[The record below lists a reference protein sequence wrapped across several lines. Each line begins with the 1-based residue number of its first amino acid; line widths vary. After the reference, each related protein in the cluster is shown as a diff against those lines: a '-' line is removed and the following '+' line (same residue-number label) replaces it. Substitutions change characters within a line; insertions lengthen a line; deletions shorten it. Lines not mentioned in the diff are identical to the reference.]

1 MAWRVEGKQT
11 ADSAGAVP
19 VARHALPACGVN
31 TGASAG
37 VPNDGREHLM
47 SHFFAYLSRMKFI
60 KRWGLMH
67 NTYPENIQ
75 EHSLRVAMIAHA
87 LALIRNRVFDGAVHP
102 ERTAVLALYHD
113 ASEVLTGDLPAPVK
127 SFNPAIKTAYKAIE
141 AAAARPLCQ
150 MLPEVLQTDYQSLL
164 MPDEADRVHRE
175 LVTAADKL
183 CAYLKCLEERGAGN
197 PEFAKAEKALRAS
210 VEALAL
216 PEVRYFLDTF
226 VPSFRLTLDE
236 LE

>member
-1 MAWRVEGKQT
+1 V
-11 ADSAGAVP
+11 
-19 VARHALPACGVN
+19 
-31 TGASAG
+31 
-37 VPNDGREHLM
+37 

-60 KRWGLMH
+60 NRWGLMH

-87 LALIRNRVFDGAVHP
+87 LAIIRNRVFGGAVDP
-102 ERTAVLALYHD
+102 QRTAVLALFHD
-113 ASEVLTGDLPAPVK
+113 ASEVLTGDMPAPVK
-127 SFNPAIKTAYKAIE
+127 YFNPEIKTAYKAIE
-141 AAAARPLCQ
+141 SAAARKLLQ
-150 MLPEVLQTDYQSLL
+150 MIPEALRADYHGLL
-164 MPDEADRVHRE
+164 TADDADREHRA

-183 CAYLKCLEERGAGN
+183 CAYIKCLEEIGAGN
-197 PEFAKAEKALRAS
+197 PEFAKAEKALKAS
-210 VEALAL
+210 LDALAL